1 MTIIASWIQTA
12 IDEHSLTVRELAPE
26 ATEKLLLDIRQKFV
40 EPDFERPMWETL
52 RSRASKRRAAGWQD
66 IGLFV
71 GENSCVILIEDER
84 NAYECTSGK
93 VLTKLLEECPGFE
106 FYVTNDKGDYL
117 LCHNHH
123 NYLLGCGSAV
133 DWVQSLNDDF

>member
-1 MTIIASWIQTA
+1 MTITASWIQTA
-12 IDEHSLTVRELAPE
+12 IDEHSLSVHALTPE
-26 ATEKLLLDIRQKFV
+26 ATAKLLLNITHKFV
-40 EPDFERPMWETL
+40 EPDLERELWETL
-52 RSRASKRRAAGWQD
+52 RSRASKRRASGWQD
-66 IGLFV
+66 IGQFV
-71 GENSCVILIEDER
+71 GENACVMLIEDGQ

-106 FYVTNDKGDYL
+106 FYVTNHEGEYL

-123 NYLLGCGSAV
+123 NYLLGCGSAE